1 MFASAV
7 SCGMDYSMIQDMTA
21 GNLVDYILSWN
32 ELHGLSPK
40 DKKAENKEPTV
51 RMATQ
56 KDFDN
61 F

>member
-7 SCGMDYSMIQDMTA
+7 SCGMDYQMISEMTP
-21 GNLVDYILSWN
+21 GNLVDYIVSWN
-32 ELHGLSPK
+32 ELHGLNE
-40 DKKAENKEPTV
+40 DKESEPTI

-56 KDFDN
+56 ADFDS

>member
-7 SCGMDYSMIQDMTA
+7 TCGMDYAMISEMTP
-21 GNLVDYILSWN
+21 GNLVDYIVSWN
-32 ELHGLSPK
+32 ELHDTSPK
-40 DKKAENKEPTV
+40 NKKPTV

-56 KDFDN
+56 ADFDN

>member
-7 SCGMDYSMIQDMTA
+7 SCGMDYQMISEMTP

-32 ELHGLSPK
+32 ELHGLNNK
-40 DKKAENKEPTV
+40 DDGKDEGIV

-56 KDFDN
+56 EDFDS

>member
-7 SCGMDYSMIQDMTA
+7 TCGMDYEMISEMTP
-21 GNLVDYILSWN
+21 GNLVDYIVSWN
-32 ELHGLSPK
+32 ELHDVG
-40 DKKAENKEPTV
+40 DKKKDMVPRV

-56 KDFDN
+56 ADFDN